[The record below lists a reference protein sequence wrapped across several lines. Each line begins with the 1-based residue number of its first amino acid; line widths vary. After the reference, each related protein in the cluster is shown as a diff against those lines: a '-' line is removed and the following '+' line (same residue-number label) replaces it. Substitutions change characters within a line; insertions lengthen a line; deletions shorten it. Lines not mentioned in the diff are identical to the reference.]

1 MDKNWQNDPRLA
13 DMDKSKLEMLQNL
26 AEQGTGKNASDMLPF
41 LMNAASRGKSNGLN
55 FSSGEI
61 SAVLEVL
68 KMGKSPQE
76 AAKIDRIVNLM
87 QMIGRISVFL
97 LTPSII
103 HSLRKASAWAVDCS
117 RIFARL
123 PVK

>member
-1 MDKNWQNDPRLA
+1 
-13 DMDKSKLEMLQNL
+13 MDKSKLEMLQNL

-41 LMNAASRGKSNGLN
+41 LMDAASRGKGNGLN
-55 FSSGEI
+55 FSSNEI

-68 KMGKSPQE
+68 KMGNPLQE
-76 AAKIDRIVNLM
+76 RCKIDRNCKSYANDPLGN
-87 QMIGRISVFL
+87 QSFL

-103 HSLRKASAWAVDCS
+103 HSLKKASACAVDCS

>member
-26 AEQGTGKNASDMLPF
+26 AEQGTGKNASDMRPILI
-41 LMNAASRGKSNGLN
+41 NAASRGKSNGLN

-87 QMIGRISVFL
+87 QMIR
-97 LTPSII
+97 
-103 HSLRKASAWAVDCS
+103 
-117 RIFARL
+117 
-123 PVK
+123 